1 MIDEKHRLRPER
13 VHKYK
18 ANVFR
23 DIKFLFVSVWD
34 ELFHRKSKETEDKN
48 NDQLADECTP
58 LIH

>member
-1 MIDEKHRLRPER
+1 
-13 VHKYK
+13 
-18 ANVFR
+18 VFR